1 MDPPERLVA
10 AVKAK
15 DPAAVRALLAGD
27 PALVRTAR
35 PGGIG
40 ILQLALYLRASQVV
54 DALLAAGA
62 EPDAFEAAIL
72 GDVPRLRA
80 LVAKDRGLLAAQ
92 GPDGACVLHL
102 AAHFGRVDAL
112 RALLN
117 LGAPVDGYSGGVFG
131 NTALHAAAAG
141 TQAAAVDALL
151 AAGATPGL
159 PDKNG
164 YAPAH
169 VAAANGSV
177 PILKALA
184 ARGADLRARAPDG
197 RTPLDLAR
205 EREMEE
211 AAAYLAGD

>member
-10 AVKAK
+10 ALKAR
-15 DPAAVRALLAGD
+15 DADAVRALLAKD
-27 PALVRTAR
+27 PSLARTR
-35 PGGIG
+35 TGGMG
-40 ILQLALYLRASQVV
+40 VLHLALYLRLSEAV

-62 EPDAFEAAIL
+62 EPDAWEAAIL
-72 GDVPRLRA
+72 GDAARLRA
-80 LVAKDRGLLAAQ
+80 LVAKDRTLLAAP

-102 AAHFGRVDAL
+102 AAHFGRLDAL

-141 TQAAAVDALL
+141 LQAAAVEALL
-151 AAGATPGL
+151 AAGAKPDL

-177 PILKALA
+177 PILRALA
-184 ARGADLRARAPDG
+184 AKGADLRAPARDG

-205 EREMEE
+205 ERDMDE
-211 AAAYLAGD
+211 AVAFLDRP